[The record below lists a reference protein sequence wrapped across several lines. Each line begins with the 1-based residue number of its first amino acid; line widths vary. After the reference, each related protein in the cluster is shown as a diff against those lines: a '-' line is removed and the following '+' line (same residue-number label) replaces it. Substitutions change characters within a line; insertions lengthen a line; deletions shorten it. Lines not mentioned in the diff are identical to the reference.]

1 MSEKILVRGVN
12 WMGDAVMT
20 LPTLKALRKAHPES
34 KISLLV
40 KPAVAA
46 IFEKNP
52 SIDEIILYEERF
64 QGAFGKFILSQRLRK
79 KHFSRTIL
87 FQNAFDAAL
96 ITFLAGIP
104 QRTGYSRDGRGFLLT
119 KPIPFNDDDRK
130 MHHIEY
136 YLNLLRAS
144 GISAENTQPWIH
156 LSLEER
162 LAARNALSR
171 LERPVLGINPGA
183 AYGSAKR
190 WLPDRFAEVAD
201 WFINDT
207 GGSVIIFGGKS
218 EEGVSQEIEKMV
230 EGRKSKP
237 AWALRRQS
245 GGKGEGTGLDDTTL
259 TTRIASIQSEDVS
272 NSLLN
277 LAGKT
282 SLRELIS
289 AISECDV
296 FLSNDSGPMHVA
308 YAMGTPLVAL
318 FGSTDP
324 GLTGP
329 AGEGSVVIRHPLSCS
344 PCFERSCKDKDL
356 RCMYAITSDE
366 VFLAI
371 KKMLPK
377 KSAIFLDRDGTLCE
391 DPHYLGSWDRF
402 KLFQGVDELVRLK
415 SKGFQL
421 IGVTNQSG
429 IARGLVGEDF
439 VKEVNRLFVE
449 RYGFDDFFYCPH
461 LPEEHCSCRKPE
473 PGMLH
478 AARSRHGIDL
488 RKSFVIGDKEVD
500 MLLAKTVGAKSI
512 LVRTGR
518 DKESPYADFIAE
530 NLREAIGL
538 VG

>member
-12 WMGDAVMT
+12 WIGDAVMT
-20 LPTLKALRKAHPES
+20 LPALKALRKAYPES
-34 KISLLV
+34 KITLLA
-40 KPAVAA
+40 KPSVAA
-46 IFEKNP
+46 IFEKDP

-64 QGAFGKFILSQRLRK
+64 QGPIGKLILSQRLRE
-79 KHFSRTIL
+79 KHFSRAIL
-87 FQNAFDAAL
+87 LQNAFDAVLIAL
-96 ITFLAGIP
+96 LAGIP
-104 QRTGYSRDGRGFLLT
+104 QRMGYNRDRRGFLLT
-119 KPIPFNDDDRK
+119 KAIPFSDDDRK
-130 MHHIEY
+130 MHHVDY
-136 YLNLLRAS
+136 YLNLLRAL

-156 LSLEER
+156 LSLDER
-162 LAARNALSR
+162 LKARDALSQ
-171 LERPVLGINPGA
+171 LKRPILGINPGA

-190 WLPDRFAEVAD
+190 WLPERFAEVAF

-207 GGSVIIFGGKS
+207 GGSVILFGGKS

-237 AWALRRQS
+237 AWTLRRQS
-245 GGKGEGTGLDDTTL
+245 SGKREGRGLDDTTL
-259 TTRIASIQSEDVS
+259 ATRIASIQSEDVN

-277 LAGKT
+277 LAGET

-289 AISECDV
+289 VISECDV

-308 YAMGTPLVAL
+308 YAVGTPLVAL

-329 AGEGSVVIRHPLSCS
+329 AGEGSMVIQHPLSCS
-344 PCFERSCKDKDL
+344 PCFERTCKESDM

-377 KSAIFLDRDGTLCE
+377 NSALFFDRDGTLCE
-391 DPHYLGSWDRF
+391 DPHYLSSWKRF
-402 KLFQGVDELVRLK
+402 KLLDGVDGLAKLK
-415 SKGFQL
+415 PKGFRL

-461 LPEEHCSCRKPE
+461 PPEEHCSCRKPE
-473 PGMLH
+473 PGMLY
-478 AARSRHGIDL
+478 AARLKYGIDL

-500 MLLAKTVGAKSI
+500 MLLAKTVGAKGI
-512 LVRTGR
+512 LVRTGQ
-518 DKESPYADFIAE
+518 DKESSYADFGAE
-530 NLREAIGL
+530 NLQDAIRL
-538 VG
+538 VK

>member
-12 WMGDAVMT
+12 WIGDAVMT
-20 LPTLKALRKAHPES
+20 LPALKALRKAYPES
-34 KISLLV
+34 KITLLV
-40 KPAVAA
+40 KPSVAA

-52 SIDEIILYEERF
+52 LIDEIILYEERF
-64 QGAFGKFILSQRLRK
+64 QGAFGKLILSRRLRK
-79 KHFSRTIL
+79 EHFSRAIL
-87 FQNAFDAAL
+87 LQNAFDAAL

-104 QRTGYSRDGRGFLLT
+104 RRVGYKRDGRGFLLT
-119 KPIPFNDDDRK
+119 KAIPFHDDDRK
-130 MHHIEY
+130 MHHIDY

-162 LAARNALSR
+162 LKARDALSQ
-171 LERPVLGINPGA
+171 LKRPILGINPGA

-190 WLPDRFAEVAD
+190 WLPDRFAEVAC
-201 WFINDT
+201 WFIKDT
-207 GGSVIIFGGKS
+207 GGSVILFGGKS

-230 EGRKSKP
+230 EGRKSNP
-237 AWALRRQS
+237 AWTLRRQS
-245 GGKGEGTGLDDTTL
+245 GGKRQGRGLDDTTL
-259 TTRIASIQSEDVS
+259 TTRIASIQSEDVN

-289 AISECDV
+289 VISECDV
-296 FLSNDSGPMHVA
+296 FLSNDSGPMHIA
-308 YAMGTPLVAL
+308 YAVGTPLVAL

-329 AGEGSVVIRHPLSCS
+329 AGEGSMVIQHSLSCS
-344 PCFERSCKDKDL
+344 PCFERTCRESDM
-356 RCMYAITSDE
+356 RCMHAITSDE
-366 VFLAI
+366 VFLDV

-377 KSAIFLDRDGTLCE
+377 NFALFLDRDGTLCE
-391 DPHYLGSWDRF
+391 DPHYLSSWERF
-402 KLFQGVDELVRLK
+402 KLLDGVDGLAKLK
-415 SKGFQL
+415 PKGFRL

-439 VKEVNRLFVE
+439 VKEVNRLFVQ

-473 PGMLH
+473 PGMLY
-478 AARSRHGIDL
+478 AARIKYGIDL
-488 RKSFVIGDKEVD
+488 RKSFVIGDKEAD
-500 MLLAKTVGAKSI
+500 MILAKEVGAKGI
-512 LVRTGR
+512 LVRTGQER
-518 DKESPYADFIAE
+518 ESSYADFVAE
-530 NLREAIGL
+530 NLQDAIRL
-538 VG
+538 VT

>member
-12 WMGDAVMT
+12 WIGDAVMT
-20 LPTLKALRKAHPES
+20 LPALKALRKAYPES
-34 KISLLV
+34 KMSLLV

-46 IFEKNP
+46 IFEKDP
-52 SIDEIILYEERF
+52 SVDEIILYEERV
-64 QGAFGKFILSQRLRK
+64 QGPFGKLVLSQRLRK
-79 KHFSRTIL
+79 GHFSRAIL
-87 FQNAFDAAL
+87 LQNAFDAAL

-104 QRTGYSRDGRGFLLT
+104 ERMGYNRDGRGFLLT
-119 KPIPFNDDDRK
+119 KAIAFNDDDRK
-130 MHHIEY
+130 MHHIDY
-136 YLNLLRAS
+136 YLNLLRAL
-144 GISAENTQPWIH
+144 GIHGEKTQPWIH

-162 LAARNALSR
+162 LNARDALSG
-171 LERPVLGINPGA
+171 LKRPVLGINPGA

-201 WFINDT
+201 WFMKDT

-245 GGKGEGTGLDDTTL
+245 GGKGEDGGLLDTTL
-259 TTRIASIQSEDVS
+259 TTRIASIRSEDVN

-289 AISECDV
+289 IISECDV
-296 FLSNDSGPMHVA
+296 FLSNDSGPMHLA
-308 YAMGTPLVAL
+308 YAVGTPLVAL

-324 GLTGP
+324 GLTG
-329 AGEGSVVIRHPLSCS
+329 AVGEGSVVIHHPLSCS
-344 PCFERSCKDKDL
+344 PCFERTCREKDL
-356 RCMYAITSDE
+356 RCMYSITSDE

-377 KSAIFLDRDGTLCE
+377 KSAIFFDRDGTLCE
-391 DPHYLGSWDRF
+391 DPHYLSSWDRF
-402 KLFQGVDELVRLK
+402 KLFQGVDELVKLK
-415 SKGFQL
+415 SRGFQL

-429 IARGLVGEDF
+429 IARGLVGEGF
-439 VKEVNRLFVE
+439 VKEVNHFFIE
-449 RYGFDDFFYCPH
+449 RYGFDNFLYCPH
-461 LPEEHCSCRKPE
+461 LPEEYCSCRKPE

-478 AARSRHGIDL
+478 TARSRHGIDL

-500 MLLAKTVGAKSI
+500 MMLAKAVGAKGV
-512 LVRTGR
+512 LVRTGQ
-518 DKESPYADFIAE
+518 DKESSYADFVAE
-530 NLREAIGL
+530 NLQEAIRL
-538 VG
+538 VE

>member
-1 MSEKILVRGVN
+1 MLVRGVN
-12 WMGDAVMT
+12 WIGDAVMT
-20 LPTLKALRKAHPES
+20 LPALKALRKTYPES

-40 KPAVAA
+40 KPSVAA
-46 IFEKNP
+46 IFEKDP

-64 QGAFGKFILSQRLRK
+64 QGAFGKFMLFQRLRK
-79 KHFSRTIL
+79 KHFSRAIL

-104 QRTGYSRDGRGFLLT
+104 HRMGYSRDGRGFLLT
-119 KPIPFNDDDRK
+119 KPILFNDDDRK
-130 MHHIEY
+130 MHHIDY
-136 YLNLLRAS
+136 YLNLLRS
-144 GISAENTQPWIH
+144 LGIHGKKTQPWIY

-162 LAARNALSR
+162 LNARNALSG
-171 LERPVLGINPGA
+171 LKRPVLGINPGA

-201 WFINDT
+201 WFIHDT
-207 GGSVIIFGGKS
+207 GGSVILFGAKS

-245 GGKGEGTGLDDTTL
+245 GGKGEGRSLHDTTL
-259 TTRIASIQSEDVS
+259 TTRIVSIQAEDVN

-277 LAGKT
+277 LAGET

-289 AISECDV
+289 VISECDV

-308 YAMGTPLVAL
+308 YAVGTPLVAL

-329 AGEGSVVIRHPLSCS
+329 AGEGSVVIHHPLSCS
-344 PCFERSCKDKDL
+344 PCFERTCKERDL

-377 KSAIFLDRDGTLCE
+377 KSAIFFDRDGTLCE
-391 DPHYLGSWDRF
+391 DPHYLSSWDRF
-402 KLFQGVDELVRLK
+402 KLFQGVDELVKLK
-415 SKGFQL
+415 SKGFKL

-429 IARGLVGEDF
+429 IARGLVEEDF

-461 LPEEHCSCRKPE
+461 LPEEHCVCRKPE

-478 AARSRHGIDL
+478 TARSRHGINL
-488 RKSFVIGDKEVD
+488 RKSFVIGDKEAD
-500 MLLAKTVGAKSI
+500 MLLAKTVGAKGI
-512 LVRTGR
+512 LVRTGQDR
-518 DKESPYADFIAE
+518 ESLHADFVAE
-530 NLREAIGL
+530 NLQEAIRL
-538 VG
+538 VE